1 MPASAKIKGDQR
13 QQMKFLNV
21 IRSMATVALE
31 LTFPRQKTHQAP
43 EEVVNDPLS
52 EEVIEIDFQAKKPE
66 HDPQQSKEELTSDEP
81 ILSNQVSE
89 KTWDQA
95 AKELKTSKRP
105 GKVVRTIDG
114 YEVEYHDHWRDEH
127 EAKKKEMAEERLLR
141 KQRAIKDEEERK
153 EKAYLYKAKIQ
164 KEKEEVEARRFQEE
178 EERKLQIQKIQEDLI
193 NKEKEKAKILAAWEL
208 IQKEK
213 KKEAKQAVVRGLVG
227 NNVTIIAQY
236 RHPGSS
242 SEKFSE
248 WGAWAIVENENY
260 SIYHESED
268 RVTYGK
274 REKIVKVN
282 SREEAIKYCEYLVS
296 KGWYRDTQLF
306 EADQSTEDFPQP
318 PIPTEEQRNQARR
331 EFKRWKDIA
340 AQPQEHED
348 IPF

>member
-1 MPASAKIKGDQR
+1 
-13 QQMKFLNV
+13 MKFFNAV
-21 IRSMATVALE
+21 RAIAAVALE
-31 LTFPRQKTHQAP
+31 LTFPRQKTYQAP
-43 EEVVNDPLS
+43 EEEISDPID
-52 EEVIEIDFQAKKPE
+52 EEVIEVDIQTEEPV

-81 ILSNQVSE
+81 ISSNQVSE

-95 AKELKTSKRP
+95 SKELKTSKRP
-105 GKVVRTIDG
+105 GKVVRKDDG

-127 EAKKKEMAEERLLR
+127 KAKKKEMEEEILLQ
-141 KQRAIKDEEERK
+141 KQRAIEEENERK
-153 EKAYLYKAKIQ
+153 EKAYLYKIKIQ
-164 KEKEEVEARRFQEE
+164 KEKEEAEARHLQEE
-178 EERKLQIQKIQEDLI
+178 EELKLQLQKNQEERI
-193 NKEKEKAKILAAWEL
+193 NREKEKAKRLAIWEL
-208 IQKEK
+208 NQKEK
-213 KKEAKQAVVRGLVG
+213 KKEEKQAVVRGLVG

-248 WGAWAIVENENY
+248 WGAWAIVENDNY

-282 SREEAIKYCEYLVS
+282 SREEAIRYCEYLAS

-318 PIPTEEQRNQARR
+318 PIPTETQRNQARR

-340 AQPQEHED
+340 AQPQEHDD

>member
-1 MPASAKIKGDQR
+1 
-13 QQMKFLNV
+13 MKFFDAV
-21 IRSMATVALE
+21 RAIAAVALE
-31 LTFPRQKTHQAP
+31 LTFPRQKTNRAP
-43 EEVVNDPLS
+43 EEEISDPIS
-52 EEVIEIDFQAKKPE
+52 EEVIEVDIQSEEAA
-66 HDPQQSKEELTSDEP
+66 HDPQRSIEELTSDEP
-81 ILSNQVSE
+81 ISSNQVSE

-95 AKELKTSKRP
+95 SKELKTSKRP
-105 GKVVRTIDG
+105 GKVVRRGDG

-127 EAKKKEMAEERLLR
+127 EAKKKEMEEERLLQ
-141 KQRAIKDEEERK
+141 KQRAIEEENERK
-153 EKAYLYKAKIQ
+153 EKAFLYKIKIQ
-164 KEKEEVEARRFQEE
+164 KEKEEAEARHLQEE
-178 EERKLQIQKIQEDLI
+178 EERKLQLQTNQEERI
-193 NKEKEKAKILAAWEL
+193 NREKEKAKRIAVWEL
-208 IQKEK
+208 NQKEK
-213 KKEAKQAVVRGLVG
+213 KKEEKQAVVRGLVG

-282 SREEAIKYCEYLVS
+282 SRGEAIRYCEYLVS

-306 EADQSTEDFPQP
+306 ESDQSTEDFPQP
-318 PIPTEEQRNQARR
+318 PIPTEIQRNQARR

-340 AQPQEHED
+340 AQPQEHDD